1 MYKKS
6 LLLVASILISLS
18 AISQEKKELSPLQK
32 DYKEYFQLDR
42 EAFFL
47 HLNKTVFIPE
57 ENLWFSAYAFN
68 PKRDKPN
75 NQTTNL
81 HVKLLSPEAKGID
94 SKTIWIHKGHGS
106 GHFNLENLAPGTYKL
121 VAHTNYMK
129 NFKEEYFFNTEFTI
143 LPKDSIDTPPNI
155 PEEKLNYYDLQF
167 LPEGGHLIAN
177 AKNNIGVKLT
187 DENGNGIKFSKA
199 KIINS
204 KKELITEFKSNQ
216 FGIGKFQ
223 LTPELQ
229 ENYTAEITTFSG
241 KKITQ
246 QIASAERSGFSM
258 IANNLIKEKIIVEI
272 NTNKFTLDKIAG
284 KTYYLAIH
292 KNGILEEI
300 PFQFKKNQPSKT
312 ISITRDVLSNG
323 VNYLTVFDDK
333 RQPILERIIF
343 NYQKAKNIDTH
354 AYLFKDN
361 IDSLQINM
369 SAPKLKKIDHNLS
382 ISVLPANNK
391 AYNPADNIKSAFL
404 LAPYTKGKIE
414 HGAYYFNEVDRRKQY
429 NLDLLLLTQGW
440 SKYKWNHIFSNPPSL
455 KFKREKGFSIS
466 GNVNEKLDENKNQL
480 FVSSEK
486 SRFMEVVDLTD
497 NSFQLENL
505 YIEDSS
511 QVSFSLVNS
520 KNKKVTK
527 PKIYAT
533 IKPNRTKQPKVL
545 PDYIFYTNRKSQATE
560 EVKIPSE
567 FLKGIESLD
576 SVYISNKKKEV
587 DREKKEILSKKT
599 IIDKDLASSFI
610 YITDYIAT
618 QGFRV
623 NKNGFTDVSIISN
636 RTNNLNGFQSPL
648 VYIDGMPLTEY
659 GSILSTLRTSD
670 VESISI
676 NKSGLGYGMRAN
688 AGVIKIN
695 TKTTTDN
702 NFEKDTAQSIMANVG
717 FSSAKEFYTPRYASY
732 TSEIYRDYGVINW
745 LPSVTL
751 ENGQKTFSIQNTLQD
766 SVILYIE
773 GMTAKGDL
781 ISDIIKVDTN

>member
-1 MYKKS
+1 MIYKKS

-57 ENLWFSAYAFN
+57 EDLWFSAYAFN

-81 HVKLLSPEAKGID
+81 HIKLLSPQAKGLD
-94 SKTIWIHKGHGS
+94 SKTIWMHNGNGS
-106 GHFNLENLAPGTYKL
+106 GHFNLEGLAPGTYKL

-129 NFKEEYFFNTEFTI
+129 NFKEEYFFDTEFTI
-143 LPKDSIDTPPNI
+143 LPNDSIDTPNI
-155 PEEKLNYYDLQF
+155 PQEKFNSYDLQF
-167 LPEGGHLIAN
+167 LPEGGHLIAD

-187 DENGNGIKFSKA
+187 DKNGNGIQFSEA
-199 KIINS
+199 KITNDTG
-204 KKELITEFKSNQ
+204 ELITEFKSNQ
-216 FGIGKFQ
+216 FGIGKFR
-223 LTPELQ
+223 LDPKFQ
-229 ENYTAEITTFSG
+229 ENYTVEITTFSG
-241 KKITQ
+241 KKIKQ
-246 QIASAERSGFSM
+246 QLEPAERSGFSM
-258 IANNLIKEKIIVEI
+258 ITNNLIKDKIIIEI
-272 NTNKFTLDKIAG
+272 NTNNFTLEKIKG
-284 KTYYLAIH
+284 RTYYLAIH
-292 KNGILEEI
+292 KNGILEQI
-300 PFQFKKNQPSKT
+300 PFQFKKEQISKT

-333 RQPILERIIF
+333 NQPILERIIF
-343 NYQKAKNIDTH
+343 NSTATKEINTH
-354 AYLFKDN
+354 AYLFKNN

-369 SAPKLKKIDHNLS
+369 SSPALKKIEHNLS

-414 HGAYYFNEVDRRKQY
+414 DGAYYFTEVDRRKEY

-455 KFKREKGFSIS
+455 KFDREKGFSIS
-466 GNVNEKLDENKNQL
+466 GRVNESLDDNENQL
-480 FVSSEK
+480 FVSSEE
-486 SRFMEVVDLTD
+486 SRFMETVDLKN
-497 NSFQLENL
+497 NSFKVENL
-505 YIEDSS
+505 YVEDSS

-520 KNKKVTK
+520 KNKKVSK
-527 PKIYAT
+527 PKIYAN
-533 IKPNRTKQPKVL
+533 IGPNRTKQPKVL
-545 PDYIFYTNRKSQATE
+545 PGYIFQTNRKSQATE

-587 DREKKEILSKKT
+587 DREKKEILSNQT
-599 IIDKDLASSFI
+599 LIDEDLASIYI
-610 YITDYIAT
+610 YITDYIGT

-623 NKNGFTDVSIISN
+623 KRSLSGVEIVSTRS
-636 RTNNLNGFQSPL
+636 LGLGGYESPL
-648 VYIDGMPLTEY
+648 IYLDGVVLNDY
-659 GSILSTLRTSD
+659 GTILQNLKTSQ

-676 NKSGLGYGMRAN
+676 NKTGLGFGMRGN

-695 TKTTTDN
+695 TKTTIDAGPIKNTS
-702 NFEKDTAQSIMANVG
+702 QSITANVG

-732 TSEIYRDYGVINW
+732 TSEIYRDYGVIDW
-745 LPSVTL
+745 LPNVTL
-751 ENGQKTFSIQNTLQD
+751 EDGQKTFSIQNTLQD
-766 SVILYIE
+766 SIILYIE
-773 GMTAKGDL
+773 GMTENGDL
-781 ISDIIKVDTN
+781 ISDIIKVDIH